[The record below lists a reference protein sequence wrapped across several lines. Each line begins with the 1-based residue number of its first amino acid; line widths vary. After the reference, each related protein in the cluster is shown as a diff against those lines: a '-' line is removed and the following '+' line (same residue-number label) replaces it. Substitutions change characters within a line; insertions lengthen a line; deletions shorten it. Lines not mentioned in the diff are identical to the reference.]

1 MCWKLYRT
9 PSKLDLYAG
18 CLLYWKLSSM
28 PSVLEGTLD
37 AQYTLEFMLLNSL
50 LFVGNH
56 SQIILVKSAHPAMS
70 ETT

>member
-1 MCWKLYRT
+1 
-9 PSKLDLYAG
+9 
-18 CLLYWKLSSM
+18 M